1 MNGYRYKKGEKD
13 VKRLVVAILAIAMVI
28 GLVPVM
34 SGEVEAASLYYDT
47 HGDFPVAADGNGRS
61 FSSSI
66 VVGEG
71 TSITALQGWTAVKN
85 YNVLSYSW
93 KYVYNGRTYSG
104 DLKWS
109 KRDDVRDHYIKKLGK
124 KGYHS
129 FTGYQLSDGKSIS
142 FSSVPANYTISLGI
156 YAQAKAATTPGTE
169 KKEFLVGIY
178 YVTVRNGSGVVAT
191 AQNEL
196 NNWKKYYYSQD
207 ATATGY
213 EKKKPGISKY
223 FATARGAANEWS
235 YWAKTY
241 KKDNNVYIVY
251 DENGNIVYEYIAW
264 CAAFASYC
272 LIQNGYESML
282 PSAGTW
288 DRLNCY
294 SMRQHWINNNR
305 YVSNYSTTID
315 GKGTDRNQ
323 IWNNIKNKVKPGD
336 LIFFISGDE
345 KGTGLGYGEGYVSH
359 HVGIVKSV
367 NTSTKTITY
376 IHGNS
381 NKCNISESTMSINQ
395 LHNGMSGVYEILG
408 FGLIHK

>member
-1 MNGYRYKKGEKD
+1 MKQN

-47 HGDFPVAADGNGRS
+47 HGDFPVTADGNGKS

-109 KRDDVRDHYIKKLGK
+109 KRDDVRDHYIKNLGK

-156 YAQAKAATTPGTE
+156 YAQAKAATTPGTD
-169 KKEFLVGIY
+169 KKEFLVGVY
-178 YVTVRNGSGVVAT
+178 NVTIRNGSGVVET
-191 AQNEL
+191 AQWEK
-196 NNWKKYYYSQD
+196 NNWMKTYYSQNH
-207 ATATGY
+207 TATGY
-213 EKKKPGISKY
+213 ELKKPGIDKY
-223 FATARGAANEWS
+223 YLKSAGFEWS
-235 YWAKTY
+235 HWYDD
-241 KKDNNVYIVY
+241 KKKKEVYL
-251 DENGNIVYEYIAW
+251 AW

-272 LIQNGYESML
+272 LIYNGYQDLL
-282 PSAGTW
+282 PAYAPNDPDHKW
-288 DRLNCY
+288 DRLNCAI
-294 SMRQHWINNNR
+294 MRQHWIDNNR

-345 KGTGLGYGEGYVSH
+345 TTKWPSYGEKYISH

-367 NTSTKTITY
+367 NTSTKEITY

-381 NKCNISESTMSINQ
+381 NNCNISESTKSINE
-395 LHNGMSGVYEILG
+395 LHNKMSGVYEILG